1 MTGPNLNPLQSV
13 PAGAWEGRAPA
24 FARHWSMEATRPSAT
39 DINAIAEILPR
50 GTPVYLSAVPTQSH
64 DEHVEAAARLRAA
77 GLEPVPHVAARR
89 HGDRKSFE
97 EFIRR
102 HAEEAGVRRVLVIA
116 GDIDRPAGAF
126 VSALDAIES
135 GVLQGNGIAEIGI
148 AGYPEGHPGI
158 TPDELAKALDRKFD
172 AAARAGLR
180 LNIVTQFC
188 FDPQQIIQWIVWLRG
203 RGIDVP
209 VKVGLV
215 GPTSLP
221 TLLNYARRC
230 GVKASAR
237 GLLQRPGL
245 LGSLVGEHGPQPII
259 EALLKAPQDIG
270 EVSPHFF
277 SFGGVTK
284 TAQFGQVAA
293 QSEFTFSP

>member
-1 MTGPNLNPLQSV
+1 MTDPVLNPLQSV
-13 PAGAWEGRAPA
+13 PPAASEVRASA
-24 FARHWSMEATRPSAT
+24 FARHWSLEATRPSAA
-39 DINAIAEILPR
+39 DISSIGEILPR
-50 GTPVYLSAVPTQSH
+50 GTPVYLSAVPTQSY

-102 HAEEAGVRRVLVIA
+102 HAEKAGVRRVLVIA

-126 VSALDAIES
+126 ASALDVIGS
-135 GVLQGNGIAEIGI
+135 GALQGNGITEIGI

-158 TPDELAKALDRKFD
+158 TPDELAKALDRKIE
-172 AAARAGLR
+172 AAARGALR

-188 FDPQQIIQWIVWLRG
+188 FDPQQIINWILWLRG
-203 RGIDVP
+203 RRIDVP

-215 GPTSLP
+215 GPISLP

-259 EALLKAPQDIG
+259 DALLKAPEDVG
-270 EVSPHFF
+270 EISPHFF

-284 TAQFGQVAA
+284 TAQFAQAAA
-293 QSEFTFSP
+293 QSGFAFRP